1 MVKIAKKLVKKPLL
15 YVTFLL
21 FLFAICSGCVKSCKI
36 KPDLEKIGDS
46 ALKNKENLMETN
58 LKSGKIVC
66 NY

>member
-1 MVKIAKKLVKKPLL
+1 MVKNTKKLVKKPLF

-21 FLFAICSGCVKSCKI
+21 FLFSFCSGCSYSCKFS
-36 KPDLEKIGDS
+36 PDYEKIGDS
-46 ALKNKENLMETN
+46 AAENIENLAETN